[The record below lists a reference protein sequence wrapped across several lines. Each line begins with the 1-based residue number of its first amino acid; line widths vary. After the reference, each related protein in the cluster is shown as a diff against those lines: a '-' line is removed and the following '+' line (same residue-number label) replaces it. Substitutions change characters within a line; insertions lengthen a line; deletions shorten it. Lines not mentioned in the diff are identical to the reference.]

1 MTFNDFS
8 PGQTLTLG
16 PVSLSEDE
24 IINFAKL
31 WDPQPFHTDP
41 EWAANSRWKGLIA
54 SGWQTCALT
63 MRTVCEGPLLNS
75 GSIGSPG
82 LEYLK
87 WTAPVRPGDALTITL
102 DVLDTGVSSSGKV
115 GKLRWQWRVHNQH
128 KVLVLDTTA
137 TSLFD
142 LGAA

>member
-1 MTFNDFS
+1 MTFTDFH
-8 PGQTLTLG
+8 PGQVLTLG
-16 PVSLSEDE
+16 PVSLTESQ
-24 IINFAKL
+24 IIDFARQ

-87 WTAPVRPGDALTITL
+87 WTAPVRPDDQLTITL
-102 DVLDTGVSSSGKV
+102 TVLDTGVSSSGAV
-115 GKLRWQWRVHNQH
+115 GKLRWQWHVTNQDQ
-128 KVLVLDTTA
+128 VLVLDTTA

-142 LGAA
+142 LTA